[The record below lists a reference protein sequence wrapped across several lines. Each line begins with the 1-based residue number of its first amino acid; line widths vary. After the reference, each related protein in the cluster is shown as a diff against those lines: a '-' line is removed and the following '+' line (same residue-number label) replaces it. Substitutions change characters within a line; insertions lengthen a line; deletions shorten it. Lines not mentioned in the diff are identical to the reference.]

1 MPNFVDCAVFRPG
14 ASVAEK
20 QALRQAMGIPVDA
33 LVIGCVAAVKK
44 HHKRIDYLIREFAR
58 LSDDANRW
66 ETEEI
71 EQKEREERKGLG
83 FAAGGG
89 KEKFSLFPPFPSV
102 QTPHLLIAGAGTGE
116 TAELIALA
124 ESLIPGRYKILT
136 DCGRDRMPGL
146 YHVMDV
152 FVLTSLFEMMP
163 IAILEGLASGL
174 PVITNNHPVMTWMT
188 GAENTSPQRLGDT
201 EKKMQCGVYS
211 AHGNTV
217 AKINAT
223 LLEGRVESPS
233 TTLRAGE
240 EQSGSANKDSP
251 LSLFPLQEGL
261 REFKAE
267 YSPPSIPATFDS
279 LLGVSVPLAQRVVN
293 SSSSPCGGL
302 AIDMSKEGALA
313 EALAG
318 LTPEWIA
325 EHGRQARERALRMF
339 SKEAVIGQYVEYY
352 RQVLEGE

>member
-1 MPNFVDCAVFRPG
+1 LPNFVDCAVFRPV

-124 ESLIPGRYKILT
+124 ESLMPGRYKILT

-188 GAENTSPQRLGDT
+188 GAAPAGQARKELLSCQ
-201 EKKMQCGVYS
+201 
-211 AHGNTV
+211 V
-217 AKINAT
+217 AE
-223 LLEGRVESPS
+223 LLSECPKDPVFSSS
-233 TTLRAGE
+233 TTQQPNNLTT
-240 EQSGSANKDSP
+240 SDC
-251 LSLFPLQEGL
+251 
-261 REFKAE
+261 
-267 YSPPSIPATFDS
+267 
-279 LLGVSVPLAQRVVN
+279 AQ
-293 SSSSPCGGL
+293 GGL